1 MQPELDVFRGLEE
14 SLLDPEVR
22 WSPSRLSALIAED
35 FLEFGAS
42 GRIYVKQDV
51 LDASGQLPDVF
62 TPLSEFELL
71 TATAELAVVAYRS
84 TIRTDDGAVHVALR
98 SSVWVL
104 RDGRW
109 QIRFH
114 QGTPV
119 PAAKAGGSAGVSD

>member
-1 MQPELDVFRGLEE
+1 MQPQLDLLRELEE

-22 WSPSRLSALIAED
+22 RSQSRLSVLIADD

-42 GRIYVKQDV
+42 GQIYVKQDV

-62 TPLSEFELL
+62 TPLDDFALQ
-71 TATAELAVVAYRS
+71 TATADSALVTYRS
-84 TIRTDDGAVHVALR
+84 TIRAGDGAVYEALR
-98 SSVWVL
+98 SSLWVL

-119 PAAKAGGSAGVSD
+119 PAASTGGSLV